1 MTAFINISAPVER
14 SSRLCAPDGVI
25 VQDWPFS
32 FDPPHSNTCIGILI
46 CSGCVK
52 SLASNTSSYDI
63 DDGACQSKS
72 NEERLSSLT
81 ESKLLFKNDPI
92 ATKAHPPTVIINMV
106 LQNTFAVIPSF
117 SSKSSALFRPSFLLL
132 LLFDDEDDDANKLSR
147 SRFEPISFL
156 YRVVICSLLFSLFL
170 STKKKKG
177 WVVLQ
182 WGGSFYWKCARP
194 PFLLPMG
201 VVHRTREKK
210 KNKRAKS
217 VCSLAQKGKS
227 GKKAPLLASVDRCV
241 MCCFQCE
248 VNTHRQK
255 RARAII
261 LKCE

>member
-177 WVVLQ
+177 CRFAGGALFIGNARGLLFYCRWVLSTERERKRKTSAPKAFVL
-182 WGGSFYWKCARP
+182 SRKRVKVARK
-194 PFLLPMG
+194 LLFSRRRSIA
-201 VVHRTREKK
+201 V
-210 KNKRAKS
+210 
-217 VCSLAQKGKS
+217 
-227 GKKAPLLASVDRCV
+227 
-241 MCCFQCE
+241 
-248 VNTHRQK
+248 
-255 RARAII
+255 
-261 LKCE
+261 

>member
-63 DDGACQSKS
+63 DDGTCQSKS
-72 NEERLSSLT
+72 NEERLSCLT

-117 SSKSSALFRPSFLLL
+117 SSSSALFRPSFLLL
-132 LLFDDEDDDANKLSR
+132 LLFDDEDDANKLSR

-177 WVVLQ
+177 CRVVLR
-182 WGGSFYWKCARP
+182 GEALFIGNARGLLFYCRWVLSTEPERKRKTSAPKAFVLSRKRVKVVLSMARK
-194 PFLLPMG
+194 LLFS
-201 VVHRTREKK
+201 RR
-210 KNKRAKS
+210 S
-217 VCSLAQKGKS
+217 VA
-227 GKKAPLLASVDRCV
+227 V
-241 MCCFQCE
+241 
-248 VNTHRQK
+248 
-255 RARAII
+255 
-261 LKCE
+261 

>member
-177 WVVLQ
+177 CRFA
-182 WGGSFYWKCARP
+182 GGL
-194 PFLLPMG
+194 FLLEMRAASFFTADGCCPQNE
-201 VVHRTREKK
+201 REKEK
-210 KNKRAKS
+210 QA
-217 VCSLAQKGKS
+217 
-227 GKKAPLLASVDRCV
+227 
-241 MCCFQCE
+241 
-248 VNTHRQK
+248 RQK
-255 RARAII
+255 RLFSRA
-261 LKCE
+261 KG

>member
-1 MTAFINISAPVER
+1 
-14 SSRLCAPDGVI
+14 
-25 VQDWPFS
+25 
-32 FDPPHSNTCIGILI
+32 
-46 CSGCVK
+46 
-52 SLASNTSSYDI
+52 
-63 DDGACQSKS
+63 
-72 NEERLSSLT
+72 
-81 ESKLLFKNDPI
+81 
-92 ATKAHPPTVIINMV
+92 MV

-177 WVVLQ
+177 CRFAG
-182 WGGSFYWKCARP
+182 GGSFYWKCARP

-217 VCSLAQKGKS
+217 VCSLKSAGKS
-227 GKKAPLLASVDRCV
+227 GKKAPLLASVDRFCV

-255 RARAII
+255 RARDYF
-261 LKCE
+261 EVRVNE